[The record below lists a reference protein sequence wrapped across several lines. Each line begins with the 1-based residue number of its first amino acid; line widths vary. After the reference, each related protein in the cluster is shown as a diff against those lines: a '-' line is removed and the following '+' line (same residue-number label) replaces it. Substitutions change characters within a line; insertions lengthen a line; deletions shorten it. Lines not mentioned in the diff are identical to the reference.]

1 MILAAGL
8 GRRLRPVTDRLPKAL
23 VEAGG
28 KPLIEHHI
36 EKLAA
41 AGIRDLVINVSWLG
55 EQLERRLGRGGRLGV
70 AIRWSREPEPLETGG
85 GIRQA
90 LALLGSRP
98 FALISADV
106 WSDYDYARLP
116 HALAERTDAHL
127 VLVPNPPHHPA
138 GDYGLT
144 ADGRVCAAEAGQP
157 SLTFSGIAVV
167 APALVRGFPA
177 GATFPLRDA
186 LAAALVGDRVCGEVH
201 GGRWSDVGTPQ
212 RLAELRAALDAQRP
226 GARRK
231 PC

>member
-1 MILAAGL
+1 MRAMILAAGL
-8 GRRLRPVTDRLPKAL
+8 GKRLRPLTERLPKAL
-23 VEAGG
+23 VEVGG

-41 AGIRDLVINVSWLG
+41 VGIRELVINVSWLG
-55 EQLERRLGRGGRLGV
+55 EQLERRLGQGGRLGV
-70 AIRWSREPEPLETGG
+70 DIRWSHEPEPLETGG

-106 WSDYDYARLP
+106 WSDYDYGCLP
-116 HALAERTDAHL
+116 RTLEGGTNAHL
-127 VLVPNPPHHPA
+127 ILVPNPPHHPM
-138 GDYGLT
+138 GDYRLT
-144 ADGRVCAAEAGQP
+144 ADGRVRGAEAGQP

-167 APALVRGFPA
+167 APALVQGFPA

-186 LAAALVGDRVCGEVH
+186 LASALVAGAVCGEVH

-212 RLAELRAALDAQRP
+212 RLADLRAVL
-226 GARRK
+226 GG
-231 PC
+231 